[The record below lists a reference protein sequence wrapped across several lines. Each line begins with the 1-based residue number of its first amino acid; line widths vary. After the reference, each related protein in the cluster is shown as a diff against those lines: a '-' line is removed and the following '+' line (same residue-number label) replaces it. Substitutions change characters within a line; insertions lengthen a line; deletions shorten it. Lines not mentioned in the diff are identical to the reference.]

1 MKQIHPANPR
11 RSSPAPK
18 DRNAVR
24 RSALEALVV
33 ERLEPFINSQ
43 TQDFLG
49 EAEIAAYLPVVA
61 CLDNDSR
68 IRDLGIEPRRLVQQ
82 GDRECDLGFD
92 AGFEHGFAFA
102 LSLLPAIVLDPL
114 DPNADAGPAVDA
126 AREKLIEEILMRRC
140 VSGRTNPA

>member
-1 MKQIHPANPR
+1 MKQIHPPNPR

-24 RSALEALVV
+24 RSALEALVI
-33 ERLEPFINSQ
+33 ERLSPYLEESSDE
-43 TQDFLG
+43 TSD
-49 EAEIAAYLPVVA
+49 EATLAAWSAVYRA
-61 CLDNDSR
+61 IENDPR
-68 IRDLGIEPRRLVQQ
+68 IDATGVHLASLTAHDDPQ
-82 GDRECDLGFD
+82 CDVGFD

-126 AREKLIEEILMRRC
+126 AREKLIEEILMRRR
-140 VSGRTNPA
+140 VSGRTVPA